1 MKLML
6 GAIVA
11 SVGVHILGASFGPAP
26 ETPTLDGGEVSGD
39 IALGLGFA
47 DLVTGVATGTAVTPD
62 ATMTATPTKTASVAP
77 PAKMTP
83 VTQTATVP
91 AVAPALPTAP
101 TSKITATAATP
112 KAVAPEPT
120 RVVAKTPP
128 APKPV
133 EASRGNA
140 KASTSKGQTTGTTS
154 GRVAEA
160 SKTPAET
167 TATKVGARAIKTYH
181 AAIHRKISRVPKR
194 SAGAKGDA
202 FVGITIAGSG
212 AISSVQIVKS
222 SGHASIDT
230 LALAQI
236 KRAGPFAPT
245 PNGAVMRVQVKF
257 SSKS

>member
-1 MKLML
+1 MKLMV

-11 SVGVHILGASFGPAP
+11 SVGVHILGASIGSAP
-26 ETPTLDGGEVSGD
+26 ETPTFDGGEVSGE

-83 VTQTATVP
+83 VTKTATVP

-101 TSKITATAATP
+101 TSKITATAQTLKP
-112 KAVAPEPT
+112 VAPEPT

-140 KASTSKGQTTGTTS
+140 KGQTTGTTS

-212 AISSVQIVKS
+212 AIASVQIVKS